1 MKKANANKII
11 QFLQQRW
18 GNAACPFCGRN
29 EWNVSEKIFE
39 LREFNDGNLMIGGPK
54 GAVMP
59 VIPITCANCGNT
71 AFINAL
77 NTGLL
82 EEERYDDRR

>member
-54 GAVMP
+54 G
-59 VIPITCANCGNT
+59 VI
-71 AFINAL
+71 
-77 NTGLL
+77 
-82 EEERYDDRR
+82 